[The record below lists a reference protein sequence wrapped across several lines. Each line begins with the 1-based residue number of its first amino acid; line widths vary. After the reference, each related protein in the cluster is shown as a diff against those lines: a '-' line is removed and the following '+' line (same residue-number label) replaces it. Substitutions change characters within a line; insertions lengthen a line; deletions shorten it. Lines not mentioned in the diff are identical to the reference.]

1 MGKSLVIKWQY
12 THFLVPPELV
22 DSTVKLM
29 SQMVEVEEAGDY
41 TNKFWV
47 IKKDQKATP
56 ELILI
61 DFERLLQEDT
71 DKNWRMLYESQT
83 KTSSEYNSRAWKAE
97 KEAENLKKELE
108 TIKNFKSATEPK
120 ETI

>member
-12 THFLVPPELV
+12 TNFLVPPELV
-22 DSTVKLM
+22 DSAVKLM
-29 SQMVEVEEAGDY
+29 SQMVEVEETGDY

-61 DFERLLQEDT
+61 DFEKLLQEDT
-71 DKNWRMLYESQT
+71 DENWRMLYESQS

-97 KEAENLKKELE
+97 QEAKKLKEELE

>member
-12 THFLVPPELV
+12 TNFLVPPELV

-29 SQMVEVEEAGDY
+29 SQMVEVEETGDY

-61 DFERLLQEDT
+61 DFEKLLQEDT
-71 DKNWRMLYESQT
+71 DENWRMLYESQS

-97 KEAENLKKELE
+97 QEAKKLKEELE

>member
-1 MGKSLVIKWQY
+1 M
-12 THFLVPPELV
+12 
-22 DSTVKLM
+22 
-29 SQMVEVEEAGDY
+29 
-41 TNKFWV
+41 
-47 IKKDQKATP
+47 IKKDRTATP

-108 TIKNFKSATEPK
+108 TIKNFKAATEPK

>member
-12 THFLVPPELV
+12 TNFLVPPELV
-22 DSTVKLM
+22 DSAVKLM

-108 TIKNFKSATEPK
+108 TIKNFKAATEPK

>member
-1 MGKSLVIKWQY
+1 MGKSLIIKWQY
-12 THFLVPPELV
+12 TNFMVPPELV

-83 KTSSEYNSRAWKAE
+83 KTSPEYNSRAWKAE

-108 TIKNFKSATEPK
+108 TIKNFKAATEPK